1 MCFGVRPMTH
11 DVHEDA
17 REESAM
23 PFRSLEM
30 LESWLGE
37 FRELG
42 YPIAGTVKVIPQDR
56 EFGSDTGLVGVRL
69 MNAQTVTYIQPVE
82 PGSTTWVVTFE
93 ARDTDLQ
100 LDAAGA
106 FRLSTELAMVSALCT
121 FLQTKSKAYMA
132 NLAA

>member
-1 MCFGVRPMTH
+1 
-11 DVHEDA
+11 
-17 REESAM
+17 M

-30 LESWLGE
+30 LESWLVE
-37 FRELG
+37 FRELD
-42 YPIAGTVKVIPQDR
+42 YPIAGTVKVIPQDS

-69 MNAQTVTYIQPVE
+69 LNAQTVTYIQPVE
-82 PGSTTWVVTFE
+82 AGSSTWVVTFE

-121 FLQTKSKAYMA
+121 FLQTKSKAY
-132 NLAA
+132 LAAAAV

>member
-1 MCFGVRPMTH
+1 
-11 DVHEDA
+11 
-17 REESAM
+17 M

-132 NLAA
+132 NLAV